1 MAVIC
6 TKPPTVRFTQVRNEW
21 VRDAR
26 LSLKAVGLLV
36 YLHSH
41 QEGYELTTA
50 QMIRDHTDGKDA
62 VRNGLGELEDAG
74 YLTRLR
80 GRGDGGRFGEVDY
93 QLADPFDAEGRLTRQ
108 SYAEEWRET
117 RQSGLPAAGEPQRV
131 IRPIEE
137 EGEKTKGVPTEPP
150 GAKQLRLVEGM
161 PAGLSAAAAFD
172 TFWAAY
178 PRKVGK
184 DAARRAW
191 GKVTRRTDPAVI
203 LAGLAGYPFD
213 LSRSQFIPHP
223 ATWLNGGRW
232 EDDPAAVNGPREEA
246 RNVSGGGYRPPY
258 RNPDPTDPANLGA
271 FDGAF

>member
-26 LSLKAVGLLV
+26 LSLKALGLLV

-41 QEGYELTTA
+41 QDGYELTTA
-50 QMIRDHTDGKDA
+50 QMVRDHTDGKDA
-62 VRNGLGELEDAG
+62 VRAGIAELEDAG

-80 GRGDGGRFGEVDY
+80 GRGDGGRFGELDY
-93 QLADPFDAEGRLTRQ
+93 RLADPFDAEGRLIRR
-108 SYAEEWRET
+108 SYAEDWRET
-117 RQSGLPAAGEPQRV
+117 RQSGLPAAGEPLRQT
-131 IRPIEE
+131 RPIEE

-150 GAKQLRLVEGM
+150 GQLRLVEG
-161 PAGLSAAAAFD
+161 PPPGLSAAAAFD

-203 LAGLAGYPFD
+203 LAGLAAYPFD
-213 LSRSQFIPHP
+213 LARSQFIPHP

-232 EDDPAAVNGPREEA
+232 QDDPAAVNGRAEGA
-246 RNVSGGGYRPPY
+246 RPVTPGGYGPGY
-258 RNPDPTDPANLGA
+258 RNPDPTDPANAGA
-271 FDGAF
+271 FGERF